1 MLLFNCNLI
10 NPNPMMQNP
19 RIIIGIDVNKEYTE
33 RTDVSETPKIIRI
46 PPIINSLVFIFYFVR
61 SIIRQKKS
69 VKCNLYRLSEFH
81 A

>member
-33 RTDVSETPKIIRI
+33 RIDVSETPKIIRI
-46 PPIINSLVFIFYFVR
+46 PPIIKSLVFISLTCPFDT
-61 SIIRQKKS
+61 STILQMSAIS
-69 VKCNLYRLSEFH
+69 H
-81 A
+81 ARR